1 MDSQHAAPAAAD
13 VTLRAGTVLDV
24 TSDGVV
30 GRREAIRLAVMGL
43 GLGAVAVGCRGQ
55 GSPTVEAGP
64 DATIPFRLVA
74 SFPTGVPYV
83 AARAPSR
90 LPFQIARQDGTL
102 LDELPEV
109 LPTTVWRDGRQVG
122 DRIDL
127 PARSDGTDAGYVALE
142 TTFDEPVVHEV
153 RVTLDGEELTARV
166 PVYDA
171 ATVVTPQVGVRM
183 PSAATPTTDQRLS
196 VDPICTLS
204 PQCPLHDTSL
214 DAALGAGGPVALV
227 VGSAEFCLDLRCGPT
242 LSNFVEVAAGFPTV
256 TSIHAEP
263 YRNPKAVP
271 ELLEAD
277 PTELVELLAISW
289 EPAIFL
295 IGRDGT
301 IRSRADAVAGTD
313 ELRTLFAAIA

>member
-13 VTLRAGTVLDV
+13 VTLRTGTVLGV
-24 TSDGVV
+24 TTDGIV
-30 GRREAIRLAVMGL
+30 GRREAIRLAMMGL
-43 GLGAVAVGCRGQ
+43 GLGALTAGCRSQ
-55 GSPTVEAGP
+55 GSATVEAGP
-64 DATIPFRLVA
+64 DATLPFRLVA

-83 AARAPSR
+83 AAGAPSR
-90 LPFQIARQDGTL
+90 LPFQIARPDGTL
-102 LDELPEV
+102 LDDLPAV
-109 LPTTVWRDGRQVG
+109 LPATVWRDGRQVG
-122 DRIDL
+122 GRVDL
-127 PARSDGTDAGYVALE
+127 PARSDGADAGYVALE

-153 RVTLDGEELTARV
+153 RVAFDGGELTAQV
-166 PVYDA
+166 PVDDA
-171 ATVVTPQVGVRM
+171 ATVVTPQVGMRM
-183 PSAATPTTDQRLS
+183 PSAATPTTEQRLA

-204 PQCPLHDTSL
+204 PQCPLHAASL

-263 YRNPKAVP
+263 YRNPKSVP

-277 PTELVELLAISW
+277 PTELVELLAINW

-295 IGRDGT
+295 IGRDGV
-301 IRSRADAVAGTD
+301 IRARADAVAGTD
-313 ELRTLFAAIA
+313 ELRTLFGTIA

>member
-1 MDSQHAAPAAAD
+1 

-24 TSDGVV
+24 TTDGVV

-43 GLGAVAVGCRGQ
+43 GLGAVAAGCRGQ

-64 DATIPFRLVA
+64 DATIPYRLVA
-74 SFPTGVPYV
+74 SYPTGVPYV
-83 AARAPSR
+83 AAGAPSR
-90 LPFQIARQDGTL
+90 LPFQIARPDGTL
-102 LDELPEV
+102 LDDLPAI
-109 LPTTVWRDGRQVG
+109 LPATVWRDGRQVG
-122 DRIDL
+122 DRIEL
-127 PARSDGTDAGYVALE
+127 TGRSDGADAGYVALE
-142 TTFDEPVVHEV
+142 TTFEEPVVHEV
-153 RVTLDGEELTARV
+153 RITLDDEELTARV
-166 PVYDA
+166 AVYDA

-183 PSAATPTTDQRLS
+183 PSAATPTMDQRLA

-214 DAALGAGGPVALV
+214 DAALGSGGPVALV

-256 TSIHAEP
+256 TPIHAEP

-277 PTELVELLAISW
+277 PTELVELLAINW

-301 IRSRADAVAGTD
+301 IRARADAVAGTA
-313 ELRTLFAAIA
+313 ELRTLFETIA